1 MYETL
6 KQTGS
11 LVNQLTLSA
20 SIEEVLAHTNVIMEM
35 LGLNYPTTREEVT
48 PSVID
53 KMVDNIK
60 ELNDNL
66 VGIKQKLERL

>member
-66 VGIKQKLERL
+66 VSIKQKLERL